1 MSFLLVAI
9 ALRLLFIV
17 KFSLIAP
24 DSFVY
29 GDIAK
34 NWLHGVYGLSGGKTP
49 GPAGT
54 PLLSGIE
61 PTYIR
66 LPGYPAFLA
75 LCFLLFGREHYH
87 AVMFVNL
94 FIDLATCFIT
104 AHLALRSAG
113 ERAARI
119 AFALAAT
126 CVLFANYVAI
136 PLTETLA
143 IFATAAALDC
153 AVIALARRNQWL
165 LSVGPGVEPGRANA
179 TSAWVLCAVA
189 IAFGILLRPDGGIL
203 LAAVVAYLALRWL
216 RRTITFKQAIAVSV
230 LVSAIALAPLAPWT
244 IRNWRV
250 FHVFQP
256 LAPVYAN
263 SPGEYVPLGFIR
275 WQKTWIV
282 DYSSVEDIWFHVP
295 GDELSLDALPQRAF
309 DNDVQRQQTA
319 ELFSQYNQTTTI
331 NPALDARFAE
341 LARARIRQHPLR
353 YYIELPVLRALDLWL
368 RPHTEMLPLDS
379 HWWQFDQDL
388 HDALFG
394 VAVGLIGWFYLGA
407 ALLALRPRIHV
418 RYAGLFL
425 VFFLLR
431 SAFLAW
437 MPNPEQRYMLEC
449 IPALLV
455 FAAAGLGGIG
465 RSEHRMIRPLPPSR

>member
-1 MSFLLVAI
+1 MLVAI
-9 ALRLLFIV
+9 ALRLLFIL
-17 KFSLIAP
+17 KLSLIAP
-24 DSFVY
+24 DSYVY

-49 GPAGT
+49 GPGGS
-54 PLLSGIE
+54 PVLNGIE
-61 PTYIR
+61 ATYIR

-104 AHLALRSAG
+104 ADLALRTAG

-126 CVLFANYVAI
+126 CVLFANYVGI
-136 PLTETLA
+136 PLTETPA
-143 IFATAAALDC
+143 IFATVAALDG
-153 AVIALARRNQWL
+153 AVIALERWQKCPTATSHSSAAFARR
-165 LSVGPGVEPGRANA
+165 
-179 TSAWVLCAVA
+179 AWILTGVA

-203 LAAVVAYLALRWL
+203 LAAVVGYLGLRWL
-216 RRTITFKQAIAVSV
+216 RRTVTLRQAIAASS
-230 LVSAIALAPLAPWT
+230 LVIVIALAPLAPWT

-250 FHVFQP
+250 FNVFQP

-295 GDELSLDALPQRAF
+295 GDELSLDALPARAF
-309 DNDVQRQQTA
+309 DSDAQRQQTA
-319 ELFSQYNQTTTI
+319 ELFAQYNETKTMS
-331 NPALDARFAE
+331 PGLDARFSA
-341 LARARIRQHPLR
+341 LAAVRIREHPLR
-353 YYIELPVLRALDLWL
+353 YYVELPVLRAVDLWF

-379 HWWQFDQDL
+379 HWWQFNQDL
-388 HDALFG
+388 RDALFG
-394 VAVGLIGWFYLGA
+394 TAVGLLGWFYVGA
-407 ALLALRPRIHV
+407 ALLALRPAIHV

-425 VFFLLR
+425 LFFLLR
-431 SAFLAW
+431 TAFLAW

-449 IPALLV
+449 LPALLV
-455 FAAAGLGGIG
+455 FSAAGLGGIG
-465 RSEHRMIRPLPPSR
+465 SSGDRVIGSSRESPRTM